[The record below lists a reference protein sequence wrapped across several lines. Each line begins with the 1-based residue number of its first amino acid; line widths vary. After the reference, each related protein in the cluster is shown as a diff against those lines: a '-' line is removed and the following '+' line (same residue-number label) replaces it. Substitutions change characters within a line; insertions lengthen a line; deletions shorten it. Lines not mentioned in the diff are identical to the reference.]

1 MGILMKLDKIPRQID
16 PTLNLDEI
24 REECIALVKK
34 RAYLSAGASAVPIP
48 LFDVAVDAGLL
59 SQLLPEISIKF
70 GLEEEQMAIYDPETH
85 EIDWKVV
92 GSRGIAFA
100 GLVASRG
107 VTRMTIQGMGTRIL
121 SRQIIK
127 FIPLGGTI
135 VAASMGYFVFRKIAM
150 SHIDDCYTLAKS
162 LQVKIET
169 VATI

>member
-1 MGILMKLDKIPRQID
+1 MKLDKIPHSID
-16 PTLNLDEI
+16 PALNLDEV

-48 LFDVAVDAGLL
+48 LLDIAVDAGLL
-59 SQLLPEISIKF
+59 SQLLPEISVKF
-70 GLEEEQMAIYDPETH
+70 GLAEEQMAVYNPETH
-85 EIDWKVV
+85 EVDWKVV

-121 SRQIIK
+121 SRQVIK

-135 VAASMGYFVFRKIAM
+135 IAASMGYFVFKKIAT
-150 SHIDDCYTLAKS
+150 SHIDDCYKTAKR
-162 LQVKIET
+162 LQLEST
-169 VATI
+169 NPM